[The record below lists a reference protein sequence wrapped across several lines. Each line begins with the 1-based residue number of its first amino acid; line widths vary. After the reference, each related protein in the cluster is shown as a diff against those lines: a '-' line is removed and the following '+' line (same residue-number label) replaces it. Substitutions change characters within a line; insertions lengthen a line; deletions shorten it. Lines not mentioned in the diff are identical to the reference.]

1 MKRVKAFQK
10 VSSAWAL
17 IAAAA
22 IFPARAQ
29 LFADPVVIPAHPAP
43 FERVDVGPTPDGFI
57 IAERECWPL

>member
-1 MKRVKAFQK
+1 MKRVKAFHK
-10 VSSAWAL
+10 ISSAWAL

-29 LFADPVVIPAHPAP
+29 LLADPVVIPAQPAP
-43 FERVDVGPTPDGFI
+43 FEKVLDDGFT